1 MILALQILV
10 YLAAV
15 PVLWQTGNV
24 VVRVL
29 LDWSGVPRTPK
40 SALPPTSPPPNTET
54 AASIGV
60 RAGRYI
66 GLLERSLI
74 VAGLL
79 MNSWSIVT
87 AVIALKTVARY
98 KELDEQLS
106 AEYFLIGS
114 LASILWAVIIAISL
128 AKYDSTLGLHLI
140 SHSPP

>member
-1 MILALQILV
+1 MIPALQILI
-10 YLAAV
+10 YLFAV
-15 PVLWQTGNV
+15 PLLWQTGNE

-29 LDWSGVPRTPK
+29 LVWSGVPKTPK
-40 SALPPTSPPPNTET
+40 KAHPPTSLPSVSP
-54 AASIGV
+54 

-79 MNSWSIVT
+79 MNSWDIVT

-114 LASILWAVIIAISL
+114 LTSILWAVFIAISL
-128 AKYDSTLGLHLI
+128 AKYDGTIGLHLI
-140 SHSPP
+140 SRSAL